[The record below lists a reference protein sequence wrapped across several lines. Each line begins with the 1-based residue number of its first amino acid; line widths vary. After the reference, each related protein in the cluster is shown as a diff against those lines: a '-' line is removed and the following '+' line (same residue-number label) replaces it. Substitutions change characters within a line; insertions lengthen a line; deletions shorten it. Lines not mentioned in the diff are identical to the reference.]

1 MKIYTYMQ
9 LIHIKRLI
17 VENNLYIIMLTIE
30 KLAIDPESISRKICD
45 FIRRSVESS
54 GLKGVIIAVSGG
66 IDSAVVLGLA
76 VNALGS
82 DRVKTVT
89 IPERD
94 ITPDRDITD
103 VMQLT
108 SQFNVTCDTVD
119 ITEIIH
125 NFEKSLPEYANSDQ
139 VTKGNLKPRI
149 RMIVSYYYANKLN
162 SMVIGSSNRT
172 EYMTGYFTKYGDGGV
187 DLMPLVSLY
196 KSQIRQLAEYLNLPR
211 NIIEK
216 APSAGLWP
224 NQTDEGEIG
233 LDYDN
238 LDLIL
243 YGREQGLTPRTISKE
258 LNLDISKVNAILDR
272 VKRNEHKRHLPL
284 ILRLSSASGK

>member
-1 MKIYTYMQ
+1 MQ